1 MSGHS
6 RDLRAGISSESR
18 LPGIPITLQTPIA
31 WPGPPP
37 HAADVVVI
45 GGGIV
50 GLASAWH
57 LARAGLRTVL
67 VEKGRLGAEQSGR
80 NWGWI
85 RQQGRDLAELPIM
98 MEANRL
104 WNGLAAPLKER
115 IGLTTPGVLYM
126 ARDAAEMARFE
137 AWAAHGAAHGLDTRV
152 LTGAE
157 VADLLPGASE
167 TWLGG
172 LHTASDMK
180 AEPWRAVP
188 ALARAA
194 VQDGL
199 RIVEGCAA
207 RGLER
212 SGGRI
217 SGVVTEGGTI
227 RTSEVVVAGGAWSR
241 LLLQRE
247 GVAIPQLSVR
257 ATVCATHPVEGGPA
271 VCGGDDRIG
280 FRRRSDGGY
289 TLAASAFHELYVG
302 RDAFASLRAYL
313 PQLRRDPFGTRF
325 RARAPMG
332 YPDAWSTPRR
342 WDLGRPSPF
351 EAMRILDPAPHMG
364 KVAEVLGHFGALFPG
379 LGELRLRAAWG
390 GMIDTMPDTVP
401 VIDRAGGLT
410 IATGMSGHGFGIAPG
425 VGRVVADLVR
435 GRPPGHDLSRF
446 RLARF
451 TDGAPIDFGAGL

>member
-1 MSGHS
+1 MSLS
-6 RDLRAGISSESR
+6 RSAGDR
-18 LPGIPITLQTPIA
+18 LPGIPITVRTPVA
-31 WPGPPP
+31 HPGPPP
-37 HAADVVVI
+37 HEADVVVI

-67 VEKGRLGAEQSGR
+67 VEKGRLGGEQSGR

-104 WNGLAAPLKER
+104 WNNLAAPLKES
-115 IGLTTPGVLYM
+115 IGLSTPGVIYM
-126 ARDAAEMARFE
+126 AGDEAELARFE
-137 AWAAHGAAHGLDTRV
+137 AWAAHAGEHQLDTRL
-152 LTGAE
+152 LTGDE
-157 VADLLPGASE
+157 VAALLPGASQR
-167 TWLGG
+167 WLGG
-172 LHTASDMK
+172 LHTPSDMK
-180 AEPWRAVP
+180 AEPWLAVP

-212 SGGRI
+212 SAGRI
-217 SGVVTEGGTI
+217 SAVVTEGGTI

-241 LLLQRE
+241 LFLQRE
-247 GVAIPQLSVR
+247 EVRIPQLSVR
-257 ATVCATHPVEGGPA
+257 ATVCATHPVEGGPT

-289 TLAASAFHELYVG
+289 TLAPSSFHELFVG
-302 RDAFASLRAYL
+302 RDAFRSLRAFL
-313 PQLRRDPFGTRF
+313 PQLRRDPLGTRLKP
-325 RARAPMG
+325 AAPKG
-332 YPDAWSTPRR
+332 YPDAWATPRR
-342 WDLGRPSPF
+342 WDLGHPSPF
-351 EAMRILDPAPHMG
+351 EAMRVLDPAPRMD
-364 KVAEVLGHFGALFPG
+364 KAEEALARFRTLFPS
-379 LGELRLRAAWG
+379 LGDLRLRAAWA
-390 GMIDTMPDTVP
+390 GMIDTMPDVVP
-401 VIDRAGGLT
+401 VIDREGGLT
-410 IATGMSGHGFGIAPG
+410 IATGMSGHGFGIGPG

-446 RLARF
+446 RRTRF
-451 TDGAPIDFGAGL
+451 TDGSSIDFGAGL